1 LKKVVMKKIIC
12 AVAIVCISLYAKA
25 QTAEPE
31 APYLRFPT
39 VPPAK
44 LLLPDS
50 ATYFTKDKLKKNQPT
65 LYIVFNPGCEH
76 CQHETKE
83 ITANID
89 KFKKINIVMATPES
103 FDKMKTFYAEY
114 KIADFPNIIM
124 GRDEH
129 FTLPSFFMMHNLP
142 FMAFYNKSQKLI
154 STHEGSF
161 GVSKILAEFNKK

>member
-1 LKKVVMKKIIC
+1 MKKLLC
-12 AVAIVCISLYAKA
+12 AVFVVLLALGAKS

-39 VPPAK
+39 IPAAK
-44 LLLPDS
+44 LLLADS
-50 ATYFTKDKLKKNQPT
+50 SSYFTKDKLKKNQPT

-103 FDKMKTFYAEY
+103 FDKMKAFYVEY
-114 KIADFPNIIM
+114 KIKDYPNIIM

-129 FTLPSFFMMHNLP
+129 FTLPSFFMIHNLP
-142 FMAFYNKSQKLI
+142 FMAFYNKSRKLI
-154 STHEGSF
+154 STHEGSY
-161 GVSKILAEFNKK
+161 GVTKILEELNKK

>member
-1 LKKVVMKKIIC
+1 MKKLLC
-12 AVAIVCISLYAKA
+12 AVFIVLAALGAKS

-44 LLLPDS
+44 LLLTDS
-50 ATYFTKDKLKKNQPT
+50 ASYFTKDKLKKNQPT

-103 FDKMKTFYAEY
+103 FDKMKAFYSEY
-114 KIADFPNIIM
+114 KIKNYPNIIM

-129 FTLPSFFMMHNLP
+129 FTLPSFFMIHNLP

-161 GVSKILAEFNKK
+161 GVSKILAELNRK